1 MPQSSPSQPETL
13 VILDYGSQYTQLIA
27 RKARE
32 LGVYSIILPFRA
44 SLADIKAHNPTGVV
58 LSGGPSSVYEKDAP
72 ALNPD
77 LLSLEVPL
85 LGICYGMQL
94 LALNL
99 GGTVEPGKTREYGEA
114 TLLLEAGSQ
123 LLASDAE
130 GSTIWMSHGD
140 HVAKVPDGFMVTAR
154 SGGIICAMEDPEMGL
169 FGLQFHPEVAHS
181 KQGKV
186 ILGRFFDLCGFHR
199 DWAADAVI
207 DAQIAQ
213 IQETV
218 GDAKVVCALSGGV
231 DSSVAATLVD
241 RAIGNQQTCIF
252 VDTGLLRAD
261 EYDEVLA
268 AYKQVGL
275 NVKPVRAADTFYSK
289 LAGVEDPETK
299 RKIIGGLFIDIF
311 QAEAKKLGGADF
323 LVQGTLYP
331 DVIESVSVNGPSVT
345 IKSHHNVGGLPEKM
359 HLKLIEPLRDLFKD
373 EVRELGAALGLPPS
387 IVQRQPFPG
396 PGLAIRI
403 IGAVTEERVELLQK
417 ADAIVRTE
425 IDYYQSE
432 TAHALC
438 TSGGCAFSPRGME
451 RAVSEYGEVNTAAE
465 KRADAD
471 EAVSVDSSAGKQDGR
486 CEGREK
492 VWQFFAVLLPIKS
505 VGVMGDGRTYE
516 QVCAVRAVSSSDG
529 MTADWARLPHD
540 LLAKISSRIIS
551 EVRGINRVVYDITSK
566 PPGTIE
572 WE

>member
-1 MPQSSPSQPETL
+1 MSQETL

-44 SLADIKAHNPTGVV
+44 SLKEIAAQNPKGIV
-58 LSGGPSSVYEKDAP
+58 LSGGPNSVYEKDAP
-72 ALNPD
+72 ALNAD
-77 LLSLEVPL
+77 LFELQVPI

-99 GGTVEPGKTREYGEA
+99 GGKVEPGTTREYGN
-114 TLLLEAGSQ
+114 
-123 LLASDAE
+123 ASISLSSKSSLIDE
-130 GSTIWMSHGD
+130 KVDNSVVWMSHGD
-140 HVAKVPDGFMVTAR
+140 HVAKAPEGFTVTAM
-154 SGGIICAMEDPEMGL
+154 SGGIICAMEDRELGL

-181 KQGKV
+181 VEGKN

-199 DWAADAVI
+199 DWSAGSLIDDAVARI
-207 DAQIAQ
+207 R
-213 IQETV
+213 ETV
-218 GDAKVVCALSGGV
+218 GDANVVCALSGGV

-241 RAIGNQQTCIF
+241 KAIGTQQTCIF
-252 VDTGLLRAD
+252 VDTGLLRAN
-261 EYDEVLA
+261 EYEEVLA
-268 AYKQVGL
+268 AYKSVGL
-275 NVKPVRAADTFYSK
+275 NVKPIRASKDFYAK
-289 LAGVEDPETK
+289 LKDVEDPETK
-299 RKIIGGLFIDIF
+299 RKVIGAEFIAIF
-311 QAEAKKLGGADF
+311 EREARKVQGTKF

-359 HLKLIEPLRDLFKD
+359 QLKLIEPLRELFKD
-373 EVRELGAALGLPPS
+373 EVRELGAALGLPEKM
-387 IVQRQPFPG
+387 VQRQPFPG

-403 IGAVTEERVELLQK
+403 IGSVTPERIDILQK
-417 ADAIVRTE
+417 ADAIVREE
-425 IDYYQSE
+425 IE
-432 TAHALC
+432 NHAVR
-438 TSGGCAFSPRGME
+438 PE
-451 RAVSEYGEVNTAAE
+451 
-465 KRADAD
+465 
-471 EAVSVDSSAGKQDGR
+471 
-486 CEGREK
+486 

-529 MTADWARLPHD
+529 MTADWAKLPHD
-540 LLAKISSRIIS
+540 LLAKISSRIVS

>member
-1 MPQSSPSQPETL
+1 MKAATTAIETL

-32 LGVYSIILPFRA
+32 LGVYSVILSYRA
-44 SLADIKAHNPTGVV
+44 RLADIQAYTPKGIV
-58 LSGGPSSVYEKDAP
+58 LSGGPNSVYATDAP

-77 LLSLEVPL
+77 IFALQVPI
-85 LGICYGMQL
+85 LGVCYGMQL
-94 LALNL
+94 FALNL
-99 GGTVEPGKTREYGEA
+99 GGTVEPGTTREYGDA
-114 TLLLEAGSQ
+114 TVQLQGHSTLLPSEV
-123 LLASDAE
+123 D
-130 GSTIWMSHGD
+130 GSTVWMSHGD
-140 HVAKVPDGFMVTAR
+140 HVAKAPEGFTVTAK
-154 SGGIICAMEDPEMGL
+154 SGDIICAMEDAALGL

-181 KQGKV
+181 AQGKL
-186 ILGRFFDLCGFHR
+186 ILGRFFDLCGFQR
-199 DWAADAVI
+199 DWSAGSIVDQAVESI
-207 DAQIAQ
+207 RQA
-213 IQETV
+213 V
-218 GDAKVVCALSGGV
+218 GDSKVVCALSGGV

-241 RAIGNQQTCIF
+241 KAVGKQQTCIF
-252 VDTGLLRAD
+252 VDTGLLRAG

-268 AYKQVGL
+268 AYKKVGL
-275 NVKPVRAADTFYSK
+275 NVQPIRAAETFYKK
-289 LAGVEDPETK
+289 LAGVDDPERK

-311 QAEAKKLGGADF
+311 QSEAEKLGGAKF

-359 HLKLIEPLRDLFKD
+359 HLKLIEPLRELFKD
-373 EVRELGAALGLPPS
+373 EVRELGAALGLPEQM
-387 IVQRQPFPG
+387 VQRQPFPG

-403 IGAVTEERVELLQK
+403 IGEVTAERVELLQK
-417 ADAIVRTE
+417 ADAIVREE
-425 IDYYQSE
+425 IE
-432 TAHALC
+432 NHAVR
-438 TSGGCAFSPRGME
+438 PE
-451 RAVSEYGEVNTAAE
+451 
-465 KRADAD
+465 
-471 EAVSVDSSAGKQDGR
+471 
-486 CEGREK
+486 

-540 LLAKISSRIIS
+540 LLARISSRIIS